1 MARQN
6 VNIGTVA
13 NDGTGDDLRTA
24 MQKVNDNFTE
34 LYGASAF
41 GSGIEISGNNISGTR
56 SNEDIN
62 ITPSGTGAVAFPGI
76 TVNDNN
82 IAASRSNDD
91 LKINVNG
98 TGNIVIDG
106 IRINGTTISADDSST
121 VTIAEALDVTGA
133 TTLQG
138 NLTVNGNLGFFGTT
152 PIAQESAIAFDP
164 AANDGSTIEDLRTT
178 INEILVTLRNYG
190 LIAS

>member
-76 TVNDNN
+76 TINDNN
-82 IAASRSNDD
+82 ITGTRSNDD
-91 LKINVNG
+91 LKIAVNG

-121 VTIAEALDVTGA
+121 VTIAERLDVTGA
-133 TTLQG
+133 LQ
-138 NLTVNGNLGFFGTT
+138 VAGNLGFFGTA